1 MLARLR
7 VVARISRPVYQKAS
21 SHPTPTVLS
30 RSRPRPTTRVN
41 PAHIIALAATA
52 TATATI
58 LSISDA
64 QYARLESSSPFI
76 YQTLTQGIEQRKQA
90 EKELQAYLN
99 QVRLDF
105 HRIRVQSRS
114 KEEFNIE
121 MSRLKEKVLA
131 KQQSIT
137 FGVEDPH
144 LREKYLR
151 QYGCCKWTPRAV
163 QLIQDL
169 NLSLLEIGAGA
180 GHWQKELSR
189 NQIDIKSYDNRS
201 NVSLP
206 GQGGSV
212 HVGGFEQIGVHP
224 ARTLFL
230 CYPPEGSMAL
240 ECLQSYVHGEYFIYI
255 GEGVNGVNANTEF
268 FEQIEK
274 EWNIVAMDELDP
286 FPQCFERMYIFKRR

>member
-1 MLARLR
+1 MIARF
-7 VVARISRPVYQKAS
+7 VARVSRPVFQKAS
-21 SHPTPTVLS
+21 SHLTPTVLS
-30 RSRPRPTTRVN
+30 RSRQRPTTHAN
-41 PAHIIALAATA
+41 PAHFIALAATA

-58 LSISDA
+58 LSISDDA
-64 QYARLESSSPFI
+64 QYARLAPSSPFV

-137 FGVEDPH
+137 FGVDDPH

-169 NLSLLEIGAGA
+169 NLSFA
-180 GHWQKELSR
+180 
-189 NQIDIKSYDNRS
+189 
-201 NVSLP
+201 
-206 GQGGSV
+206 
-212 HVGGFEQIGVHP
+212 
-224 ARTLFL
+224 
-230 CYPPEGSMAL
+230 
-240 ECLQSYVHGEYFIYI
+240 
-255 GEGVNGVNANTEF
+255 
-268 FEQIEK
+268 
-274 EWNIVAMDELDP
+274 
-286 FPQCFERMYIFKRR
+286 